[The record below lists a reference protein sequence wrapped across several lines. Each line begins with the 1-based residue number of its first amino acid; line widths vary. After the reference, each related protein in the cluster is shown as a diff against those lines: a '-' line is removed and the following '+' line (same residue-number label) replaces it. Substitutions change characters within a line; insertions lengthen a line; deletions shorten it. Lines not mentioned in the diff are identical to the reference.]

1 MHPGNAT
8 EFVDKRLLDGAGI
21 EITLDDVQV
30 MSDGTLAYENSRV
43 LLYIPE
49 VDRFG
54 RDFT

>member
-8 EFVDKRLLDGAGI
+8 EFVDKRLLDGTGI

-30 MSDGTLAYENSRV
+30 MSDCTLAYENSRV